1 MISMFIAAALFLAFA
16 LYNWFFILKKMDKVT
31 FRRTMFK
38 TALCVVIAVII
49 LSALMSLNLVSG
61 L

>member
-1 MISMFIAAALFLAFA
+1 MIPMFIASALFLAFA

-31 FRRTMFK
+31 FRRTVFK
-38 TALCVVIAVII
+38 TVLCIIIAVII

-61 L
+61 I